1 MKANRTTKTSIY
13 IAVNSNKPCVE
24 APSYH
29 TLQVGSA
36 LTHEHFGM
44 IRDDDGENIS
54 KLNPSF
60 CELTG
65 LYWMWKHDNSHIVG
79 LTHYR
84 RYFAP
89 RLQPGISFG
98 DHEVAQ
104 ASDFAELQ
112 EGIDILIPPPHHWR
126 IAGDEV
132 PQTLMHQYARAHT
145 PYDIFLAREE
155 VLLRTPEYKDAFD
168 FVMTGNTIAHGNMFV
183 GRKLVVDDY
192 CEWLF
197 PILFALEPLIPYEF
211 YDPYQGRVFGFIA
224 ERLFNVWLCKNRRK
238 YRILTRNVV
247 RTEGTIL

>member
-1 MKANRTTKTSIY
+1 MRANRTTDTRIY
-13 IAVNSNKPCVE
+13 IAVNSDKPCVA
-24 APSYH
+24 APGYH

-36 LTHEHFGM
+36 LASAHFGM

-54 KLNPSF
+54 KLNRSF

-65 LYWMWKHDNSHIVG
+65 LYWIWKHDNSHIVG

-89 RLQPGISFG
+89 RLQGGIPFG

-104 ASDFAELQ
+104 ASDFSELH
-112 EGIDILIPPPHHWR
+112 EGIDILVPPPHRWEVF
-126 IAGDEV
+126 GEV
-132 PQTLMHQYARAHT
+132 PQSLTDQYARAHT

-155 VLLRTPEYKDAFD
+155 VLMHAPDYRDAYD
-168 FVMTGNTIAHGNMFV
+168 FVMNGNTIAHGNMFV
-183 GRKLVVDDY
+183 ARKQVIDDY
-192 CEWLF
+192 CAWLF
-197 PILFALEPLIPYEF
+197 PILFGLEPHIPYEF

-224 ERLFNVWLCKNRRK
+224 ERLFNVWLCKNRRT

-247 RTEGTIL
+247 RTEGTML